1 MLDRFE
7 RRLEEAVGD
16 AFARLFRSAVV
27 PQEIQAAL
35 RRAAEDGVTELEG
48 GYLLAPNSFTVTI
61 GASDHERLIADRELT
76 ERVFARHLG
85 EYITEQGWQ
94 TCAGVRVRFSP
105 SEEMHTG
112 QFRAAGHTDPDID
125 SPEAHGSVWPMPAAE
140 PTHDEQEPGGES
152 MSPQSDVMRGLGRNL
167 FGTRRGRPHKD
178 TGVPSSYRRSS
189 DQAASDM
196 YPSPGNE
203 ATGFDDSSYD
213 DSSYD
218 DSSYDDAD
226 FAEETYFDQTAIAQ
240 PPRSRAAY
248 SHRTLTAVL
257 ELSDGSGRSLTLRPG
272 ATVIG
277 RGQEAQ
283 FRVPDTGVSRRH
295 AEIRWDGQL
304 ALVSDLRSTNG
315 TTVNGS
321 PSTVWQLADGDV
333 IRVGHSEMI
342 VRFG

>member
-1 MLDRFE
+1 MGMLDRFE

-27 PQEIQAAL
+27 PQEIEAAL
-35 RRAAEDGVTELEG
+35 RRAAEEGVSRLEG

-85 EYITEQGWQ
+85 EFITEQGWQ

-125 SPEAHGSVWPMPAAE
+125 SPEAHGSVWPMPAAPE

-152 MSPQSDVMRGLGRNL
+152 MSPQSDVMRGLGRHL
-167 FGTRRGRPHKD
+167 FGTRRGRPHED
-178 TGVPSSYRRSS
+178 TGVPSSYRRVP
-189 DQAASDM
+189 DQAASEM
-196 YPSPGNE
+196 YPSAPGNG
-203 ATGFDDSSYD
+203 ASGFDDSE
-213 DSSYD
+213 
-218 DSSYDDAD
+218 YDDAD

-240 PPRSRAAY
+240 PPRSRT
-248 SHRTLTAVL
+248 SWSPRTLTAVL

-321 PSTVWQLADGDV
+321 PITVWQLADGDV
-333 IRVGHSEMI
+333 IRVGHSEII
-342 VRFG
+342 VRIG